1 MQQPTLDNYI
11 KILIAHLVNEGM
23 SPEDAIKAMD
33 HLLGELCVKY
43 EQLRGN
49 SSDEVL
55 DRVYRGGPFN
65 RSDVYFL
72 EKRKKF
78 FNAGYPFANELDGGN
93 RPRLGKVLREYI
105 ERMDNRV

>member
-49 SSDEVL
+49 SGDEVL
-55 DRVYRGGPFN
+55 DKIYDGPLN
-65 RSDVYFL
+65 RSDNYFL
-72 EKRKKF
+72 EKRKSF
-78 FNAGYPFANELDGGN
+78 LTMGTGSPVAWTGDTCPD
-93 RPRLGKVLREYI
+93 
-105 ERMDNRV
+105 

>member
-33 HLLGELCVKY
+33 HLLGELCRKY

-49 SSDEVL
+49 SGDEVI
-55 DRVYRGGPFN
+55 DKVYGHTFN
-65 RSDVYFL
+65 RSDNYFL

-78 FNAGYPFANELDGGN
+78 FNSGYGFACGLDGGHL
-93 RPRLGKVLREYI
+93 PRLGKTLREYI

>member
-49 SSDEVL
+49 SGDEVL
-55 DRVYRGGPFN
+55 DKIYDGPLN
-65 RSDVYFL
+65 RSDNYFL

-78 FNAGYPFANELDGGN
+78 FNYGYGFACGLDGGHL
-93 RPRLGKVLREYI
+93 PRLGKVLREYI
-105 ERMDNRV
+105 EGMDNRV